1 MISSYLSL
9 KNLQESL
16 EVYIETFKDP
26 DNHEDFG
33 YKLCCQDFVLDLIG
47 ILDLLWPLVVL
58 MLQPEHRVF
67 TYATCPTPA
76 VAKTPTQAG
85 HVAPRF
91 WVPHGAVERGRS
103 GKGCFVYKRVN
114 SNELPVKDAC
124 IVHLELKQFGY
135 KYFLWRLPKSYI
147 LWKAE

>member
-33 YKLCCQDFVLDLIG
+33 YKLCGQDFVLDLIG

-76 VAKTPTQAG
+76 VAKTPTLVTWHPDFG
-85 HVAPRF
+85 CHMELLNVGG
-91 WVPHGAVERGRS
+91 VGKAVL
-103 GKGCFVYKRVN
+103 FIN
-114 SNELPVKDAC
+114 AL
-124 IVHLELKQFGY
+124 
-135 KYFLWRLPKSYI
+135 I
-147 LWKAE
+147 LMSCLSKTLA